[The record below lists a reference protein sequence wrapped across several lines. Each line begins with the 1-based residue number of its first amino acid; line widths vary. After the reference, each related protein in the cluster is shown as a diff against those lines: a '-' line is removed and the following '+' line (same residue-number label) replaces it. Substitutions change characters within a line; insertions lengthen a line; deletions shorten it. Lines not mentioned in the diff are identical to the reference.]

1 MAYFTDYQND
11 DSEPTDHG
19 TDPGASTVGIMDAPR
34 HDSSHSVP
42 IEIRHNVA
50 MPFTRIIFQFL
61 AGLLIAGLVVYVR
74 AADLPA
80 AFTVALKQAGIP
92 LDHVAVVV
100 QPLDGTEPLL
110 SHNAEAAL
118 NPASVMKLVTS
129 FAALNQLGPGYAW
142 KTELWADGTIDDGTL
157 NGNLVIKGYGDP
169 TLTLERMWLMQR
181 ALRARGVHQIRG
193 NLVLDLSYFDLPAID
208 PGAFDGEPLAV
219 YNAAPG
225 ALVANFNALTLR
237 LKPEGKQ
244 VLIVPDIALPG
255 VALTSQL
262 VLDDSTVCNGW
273 KDAITP
279 FVPEDQQF
287 ALVVSG
293 RYPRGCGE
301 QALSLNLFEPAATFD
316 YIFRGLWAE
325 SGGTLSGA
333 TVAGRAPATEPL
345 LQFASE
351 PLTDALIRLNKYSNN
366 LMTRNLFL
374 TLGADKYGAP
384 ATLDKGAQAVKEAL
398 TDRGVSTRKLVLEN
412 GSGLSRIERI
422 SAATLNQLLGAAYRS
437 PLFAEFESALPIVA
451 IDGTL
456 KRRFKGSSLAGN
468 AHLKTGTLR
477 DVSALAGYVYAVGGQ
492 RVSFVMLVNHT
503 NAHQSEAAQRA
514 LLEWVHTTP
523 NGLLPLRAQ
532 EPVAVRSTPARG
544 Y

>member
-1 MAYFTDYQND
+1 
-11 DSEPTDHG
+11 
-19 TDPGASTVGIMDAPR
+19 
-34 HDSSHSVP
+34 
-42 IEIRHNVA
+42 
-50 MPFTRIIFQFL
+50 MPFARIATQFL
-61 AGLLIAGLVVYVR
+61 AGLLFAGLVVSVR
-74 AADLPA
+74 AAELPA
-80 AFTVALKQAGIP
+80 AFTDALKQAGTP

-100 QPLDGTEPLL
+100 QPLDDREPLL

-142 KTELWADGTIDDGTL
+142 KTELWANGTIDGGVL
-157 NGNLVIKGYGDP
+157 NGDLIIKGYGDP
-169 TLTLERMWLMQR
+169 TLTLERMWLLQR
-181 ALRARGVHQIRG
+181 ALRGRGVHHIRG
-193 NLVLDLSYFDLPAID
+193 SLVLDLNYFDLPVID

-237 LKPEGKQ
+237 LKPDGNQ

-262 VLDDSTVCNGW
+262 VLDNRTDCNGW
-273 KDAITP
+273 KDVVTP
-279 FVPEDQQF
+279 FVPGDQPLT
-287 ALVVSG
+287 LVVSG

-301 QALSLNLFEPAATFD
+301 QALTLSLFEPAATFD
-316 YIFRGLWAE
+316 FIFRSLWAE
-325 SGGTLSGA
+325 SGGTLSGP

-351 PLTDALIRLNKYSNN
+351 PLTNALTSLNKYSNN

-374 TLGADKYGAP
+374 TLGADAYGAP
-384 ATLDKGAQAVKEAL
+384 ATLEKGARAVTAAL
-398 TDRGVSTRKLVLEN
+398 TERGISTRKLVLEN

-422 SAATLNQLLGAAYRS
+422 SATTLSQLLGAAYRS

-456 KRRFKGSSLAGN
+456 KRRFNGSALAGH

-477 DVSALAGYVYAVGGQ
+477 DASALAGYVYTVEG
-492 RVSFVMLVNHT
+492 RLISFVMLVNHG
-503 NAHQSEAAQRA
+503 NARYSEAAQRA
-514 LLEWVHTTP
+514 LLEWVQAGNAIPH
-523 NGLLPLRAQ
+523 GAQ
-532 EPVAVRSTPARG
+532 TRVDRSPVAGRIPSREGAAR
-544 Y
+544 

>member
-1 MAYFTDYQND
+1 
-11 DSEPTDHG
+11 
-19 TDPGASTVGIMDAPR
+19 
-34 HDSSHSVP
+34 
-42 IEIRHNVA
+42 
-50 MPFTRIIFQFL
+50 MPFSRTTLRFL
-61 AGLLIAGLVVYVR
+61 AGLLIAGLVVYAR
-74 AADLPA
+74 AADLPGS
-80 AFTVALKQAGIP
+80 FTDALKQAGIP

-110 SHNAEAAL
+110 SHNAGAAL

-129 FAALNQLGPGYAW
+129 FAALNQLGPGYSW
-142 KTELWADGTIDDGTL
+142 KTEIWTDGTIDDGIL
-157 NGNLVIKGYGDP
+157 NGNLVVKGYGDP

-181 ALRARGVHQIRG
+181 ELRAKGVHHIRG

-237 LKPEGKQ
+237 LKPHGER

-262 VLDDSTVCNGW
+262 VLDNGTECNGW
-273 KDAITP
+273 KDAVTP
-279 FVPEDQQF
+279 FVPEDQPL

-301 QALSLNLFEPAATFD
+301 QELSLNLFEPAATFD

-325 SGGTLSGA
+325 AGGTLSGA

-351 PLTDALIRLNKYSNN
+351 PLTDALTRLNKYSNN

-384 ATLDKGAQAVKEAL
+384 ATLAKAARAVTEAL
-398 TDRGVSTRKLVLEN
+398 TERGVSTRKLVLEN

-422 SAATLNQLLGAAYRS
+422 SAATLSQLLGAAYWS

-468 AHLKTGTLR
+468 AHLKSGTLR
-477 DVSALAGYVYAVGGQ
+477 DVSALAGYVFTASGQ
-492 RVSFVMLVNHT
+492 RVSFVMLVNHG
-503 NAHQSEAAQRA
+503 NARNSEVAQRA
-514 LLEWVHTTP
+514 LLEWVQTTP
-523 NGLLPLRAQ
+523 PGLLSLRERA
-532 EPVAVRSTPARG
+532 PGVALSSRSRQGGSERNPSVQAREASYG
-544 Y
+544 APR